1 MRLINLLTQPG
12 GVSEQGK
19 EITFSLRYT
28 SGRVPSTREVTAY
41 MLPLSERDWADV
53 ARLTDEALAPT
64 PGQDGATLPPTSNL
78 SRDTEFVIQFLRI
91 CLRDPG
97 DLSARLVED
106 PRDVQA
112 LRDGLVG
119 PQYPWFGKQ
128 YRALMANEYKDLV
141 TVADADELHAESR
154 DFSAPGRS
162 APG

>member
-19 EITFSLRYT
+19 EITFSLRYLA
-28 SGRVPSTREVTAY
+28 GRVPSTREVTAY

-53 ARLTDEALAPT
+53 ARLTDEALVPEVK
-64 PGQDGATLPPTSNL
+64 DGETLPPASNL
-78 SRDTEFVIQFLRI
+78 SRDTEFVIQFLRV

-119 PQYPWFGKQ
+119 PQYPQFGKQ
-128 YRALMANEYKDLV
+128 YRALMASEYKDLV
-141 TVADADELHAESR
+141 PAADADKLHTEAR
-154 DFSAPGRS
+154 DFSSSGRS